1 MHNVADIW
9 CDLKCGEG
17 YMECGVMWNVIWNG
31 VQCEMWCIM
40 LPVCGAIW
48 KVSGIAKLWNNV
60 LRKVTAS
67 VIWNVWYG
75 EEWWCDMKCV
85 LWYETRDMAK
95 NVVCLE
101 WCQRWDLMPQWQC
114 YTFHISLPSTASHQ
128 THLAFPAPT
137 FQHGHIIPHF
147 NLWRLPGH
155 TSHGV
160 MWNRVVWNLVRCGM
174 FCNVRCASCPIFN
187 AAVMWN
193 KARCRICATWCDA
206 KCGHAILDVLWN
218 VVMRCGMM
226 V

>member
-40 LPVCGAIW
+40 LPVCGACCERW
-48 KVSGIAKLWNNV
+48 RRQWYGTCDMARNDG
-60 LRKVTAS
+60 
-67 VIWNVWYG
+67 VIWNV
-75 EEWWCDMKCV
+75 CDSEDW

-95 NVVCLE
+95 NVVWFGMMSE
-101 WCQRWDLMPQWQC
+101 MGFDAAVAMC

>member
-114 YTFHISLPSTASHQ
+114 VIHSTSHYRLQLRIKHISHFQHLPFSTATSYHILIFEDCQ
-128 THLAFPAPT
+128 VTHHMAWCGIVWCGIWCDVECFAMSGVRVVPYSMR
-137 FQHGHIIPHF
+137 
-147 NLWRLPGH
+147 LWCGTRRDVEYVR
-155 TSHGV
+155 HGV
-160 MWNRVVWNLVRCGM
+160 ML
-174 FCNVRCASCPIFN
+174 
-187 AAVMWN
+187 
-193 KARCRICATWCDA
+193 
-206 KCGHAILDVLWN
+206 N
-218 VVMRCGMM
+218 VVMQY
-226 V
+226 